1 MERNWHSFRPLK
13 EYGTDRKLLRTIK
26 ILTMKIIISACLSF
40 LLACQ
45 APASHPVPADTATI
59 AQART
64 PKKPDTTTLGGAWYL
79 QPVLP
84 SDAATGKLPSMRFDL
99 AKKHF
104 YGNTGCNKMS
114 GGFWYSAGDSSLTFS
129 EKIITTKMACP
140 GFNEQ
145 SFLKSLLHANH
156 YRLRDGVL
164 TLIAEDNSELSHW
177 GRKPTTTKTEKA

>member
-1 MERNWHSFRPLK
+1 M
-13 EYGTDRKLLRTIK
+13 KL
-26 ILTMKIIISACLSF
+26 IISACLSF

-45 APASHPVPADTATI
+45 GPVSHPVTADSATAL
-59 AQART
+59 QART
-64 PKKPDTTTLGGAWYL
+64 PKIPDTTTLGGAWYL

-84 SDAATGKLPSMRFDL
+84 SDAATGKLPSIRFDL

-104 YGNTGCNKMS
+104 SGSTGCNKMN
-114 GGFWYSAGDSSLTFS
+114 GGFWYSTGDSSLTFS

-140 GFNEQ
+140 GYNEQ
-145 SFLKSLLHANH
+145 SFLKSLLHANR

-177 GRKPTTTKTEKA
+177 ARKPTTSKTEKA